1 MKLLQKTPSYFLLAV
16 NFLKKKL
23 KKNFSTDKIFE
34 IDSDDMR
41 KFNKRKI
48 KKEKNYHVSR
58 SRI

>member
-1 MKLLQKTPSYFLLAV
+1 MKLLQKTPSYFFV
-16 NFLKKKL
+16 SSEFSKKKL
-23 KKNFSTDKIFE
+23 KNFSTDKIFE

-41 KFNKRKI
+41 KFNKKKI